1 MVFNFIFD
9 KAKEYV
15 LLTCK
20 QCIIQIQITHY
31 KEAIL
36 TTDHRAPL
44 APLLRTVSVRARE
57 YQLLSVNGGGYN
69 NILLILVQLY
79 SPSTNVNLH
88 HMDQRPECEKIAKL
102 LQGYSN
108 LIFKLASVQK
118 VWSLLIVKNSVI
130 FLSTWIFFFQSK
142 SICDVV
148 QILYDI
154 HYRIYTVSVHNL
166 NDYHF
171 LAPFTLLISANSS
184 TLKHYDSTK
193 SRREWIALNFERVNL
208 CTFTVVN

>member
-1 MVFNFIFD
+1 
-9 KAKEYV
+9 
-15 LLTCK
+15 
-20 QCIIQIQITHY
+20 
-31 KEAIL
+31 
-36 TTDHRAPL
+36 
-44 APLLRTVSVRARE
+44 
-57 YQLLSVNGGGYN
+57 
-69 NILLILVQLY
+69 
-79 SPSTNVNLH
+79 
-88 HMDQRPECEKIAKL
+88 MDQGPECEKIAKL

-154 HYRIYTVSVHNL
+154 HSVHNL